1 MNLITLENIYK
12 SYSEKPLLTDVKL
25 TITSED
31 KVGII
36 GVNGAGKST
45 LLKIIAGIEQEDSG
59 TITKMNGLNIS
70 YLPQHNGSTKRV

>member
-59 TITKMNGLNIS
+59 TITKM
-70 YLPQHNGSTKRV
+70 